1 MSASSYWTHRT
12 PSGEALAAHLQQA
25 AGWALLTAAEEVE
38 LGAAIEVGVLARN
51 RLDADHRA
59 ADAADLA
66 VLVAVGDRA
75 MTRMVAANLRL
86 VLMVARG
93 HRTPAVP
100 LIDLVQEGT
109 LGLVRAVQK
118 FDHRRGVKFSTY
130 AVWWIRQAVQRGH
143 AELVRSVRLP
153 VVTSEQLRM
162 VRAARHRLE
171 ALHAREVSDAELA
184 EATGFSIG
192 RVRHLVGV
200 DSDVVQLDAPRPADD
215 GLHTQL
221 STPDVLVDISS
232 RTLTEARV
240 QDALAVLGPQERQ
253 VLERRYGLVGQPLSA
268 AQVGACLGL
277 TESRVRTL
285 ERHALRRLRGHPAL
299 LAVVA

>member
-1 MSASSYWTHRT
+1 MPARSDWTHRT

-25 AGWALLTAAEEVE
+25 AGWALLTAEEEVE
-38 LGAAIEVGVLARN
+38 LGAAIEVGVLARG
-51 RLDADHRA
+51 RLEA
-59 ADAADLA
+59 AHDAADTADLILLA
-66 VLVAVGDRA
+66 AEGDRA

-118 FDHRRGVKFSTY
+118 FDHQRGVKFSTY

-143 AELVRSVRLP
+143 AELVRCVRLP
-153 VVTSEQLRM
+153 VATSEQLRM

-171 ALHAREVSDAELA
+171 AQHAREVTDAELA

-192 RVRHLVGV
+192 QVRHLVGV
-200 DSDVVQLDAPRPADD
+200 DGEVVQLDAPRPADD
-215 GLHTQL
+215 SLYTQL
-221 STPDVLVDISS
+221 STPDVLIDLSS
-232 RTLTEARV
+232 RTVTEARV
-240 QDALAVLGPQERQ
+240 HDALAVLSAQERQ
-253 VLERRYGLVGQPLSA
+253 VLERRYGLVGQALSA
-268 AQVGACLGL
+268 VQVGACLGL
-277 TESRVRTL
+277 SESRVRTL
-285 ERHALRRLRGHPAL
+285 ERHALRRLREHPAL